1 MVVTFS
7 VLCQRSSF
15 PFDCGSSPVV
25 RWIATHQHK
34 ATIEDD
40 LQRLR
45 WLNPHLGSLCLDEI
59 TPSRCEAIA
68 SAKAR
73 ESVSPAT
80 VNHYLQIIRTILR
93 AAEQEWDWLDKA
105 PRVRFRRVPKQR
117 IRWLTQD
124 EADRLLAA
132 LPEHLAEMVRFTLA
146 TGLRAANGTGLTWSQ
161 ADLARRVGWVHADE
175 AKDGVAL
182 NVPLNDEAV
191 LVLRRQVG
199 KHSVW
204 VFTYHDQP
212 IANPNGKAWRKAL
225 DRAGIRAYRGKEAG
239 SLYPTQAVYKYD
251 DFRWHDLRHT
261 WASWHVMA
269 GTPLE
274 VLMEL
279 GGWDDY
285 NMARRYAHL
294 APAHVAPYARN
305 LDRGPRLV
313 RTFSGTPTEV
323 K

>member
-1 MVVTFS
+1 
-7 VLCQRSSF
+7 L
-15 PFDCGSSPVV
+15 
-25 RWIATHQHK
+25 
-34 ATIEDD
+34 
-40 LQRLR
+40 
-45 WLNPHLGSLCLDEI
+45 
-59 TPSRCEAIA
+59 
-68 SAKAR
+68 
-73 ESVSPAT
+73 
-80 VNHYLQIIRTILR
+80 
-93 AAEQEWDWLDKA
+93 
-105 PRVRFRRVPKQR
+105 RFRRVPKQR

-132 LPEHLAEMVRFTLA
+132 LPEHLAEMARFTLA
-146 TGLRAANGTGLTWSQ
+146 TGLRAANVTGLTWSQ
-161 ADLARRVGWVHADE
+161 VDLARRVGWVHADE

-294 APAHVAPYARN
+294 APAHVAPYSRN